1 MSVAAPPQS
10 LSAFVRANA
19 PWLGAGALMT
29 FSSSF
34 GQTFFIALFA
44 GEIRAE
50 FGLSHGDWGGI
61 YTLGTLMSAALMMW
75 AGGLTDRFRARTL
88 CTGLMVVFALVCA
101 FAASVWSPA
110 ALAAAVFGLRFC
122 GQGMLYH
129 TAIVS
134 MGRWFARARGRAVA
148 VCTLGFSVGE
158 AVLPVLFVALIG
170 LVGWRGAWWAAAGL
184 ALCLAPLF
192 PRLLRTERT
201 PRSVPEAEQAAGLQG
216 RHWTRGEALRH
227 WLFWAVLTGVLA
239 PPVFGTA
246 FFFHQVHLTE
256 LKGWPLEGFAA
267 LFALY
272 VAVAV
277 PATFAGGWA
286 ADRYGAARVLAL
298 WPGLLAVGLG
308 VAGAFQPFWAAA
320 LTMALL
326 GAMQGFGSAASG
338 AFWPEIYGTRNLGSI
353 RALATSSMVF
363 ATAVGPGVSGWLID
377 AGVGFET
384 QLLGMAGWSA
394 VMAAGFAWIGA
405 RVERE
410 RAASPG

>member
-1 MSVAAPPQS
+1 MNGPPQGS
-10 LSAFVRANA
+10 LRAFLTANA
-19 PWLGAGALMT
+19 PWLAAGALMT

-50 FGLSHGDWGGI
+50 FGLSHGEWGAI
-61 YTLGTLMSAALMMW
+61 YTLGTLMSAALMVW
-75 AGGLTDRFRARTL
+75 AGGLTDRLRARTL
-88 CTGLMVVFALVCA
+88 CTGLMVMFAGACG

-110 ALAAAVFGLRFC
+110 ALTAAVFGLRFC

-129 TAIVS
+129 VAIVS

-148 VCTLGFSVGE
+148 IATLGFSVGE
-158 AVLPVLFVALIG
+158 AVLPALFVALIG
-170 LVGWRGAWWAAAGL
+170 LLGWRGAWWAAAGL

-192 PRLLRTERT
+192 PRLLRAERT
-201 PRSVPEAEQAAGLQG
+201 PRSWSEDAQAPGLGG

-227 WLFWAVLTGVLA
+227 WLFWAALPGVLA

-277 PATFAGGWA
+277 PASFAGGWA
-286 ADRYGAARVLAL
+286 ADRFGAARALAP
-298 WPGLLAVGLG
+298 WPGLLAAGLG

-320 LTMALL
+320 LAMAAL
-326 GAMQGFGSAASG
+326 GAMQGFGSAVSG

-377 AGVGFET
+377 AGVGFEA
-384 QLLGMAGWSA
+384 QLTGMAAWSA
-394 VMAAGFAWIGA
+394 ATALGFAAIAA
-405 RVERE
+405 RVDRE
-410 RAASPG
+410 RAAA

>member
-1 MSVAAPPQS
+1 MSAPTER
-10 LSAFVRANA
+10 LGAFLTANA
-19 PWLGAGALMT
+19 PWLAAGALMT

-61 YTLGTLMSAALMMW
+61 YTLGTLMSAALMVW
-75 AGGLTDRFRARTL
+75 AGGLTDRVRARTL
-88 CTGLMVVFALVCA
+88 CTGLMVGFAGVCGL
-101 FAASVWSPA
+101 AASVWSPA
-110 ALAAAVFGLRFC
+110 ALVLAVFGLRFC

-148 VCTLGFSVGE
+148 IATLGFSAGE
-158 AVLPVLFVALIG
+158 AVLPALFVALIG
-170 LVGWRGAWWAAAGL
+170 VLGWRGAWWAAAGL

-192 PRLLRTERT
+192 LWLLRAERT
-201 PRSVPEAEQAAGLQG
+201 PRSLEESAQAPGLGG

-227 WLFWAVLTGVLA
+227 WLFWATLPGVLT

-272 VAVAV
+272 VAVSI
-277 PATFAGGWA
+277 PSSFLGGWA
-286 ADRYGAARVLAL
+286 VDRFGATRMLAL

-308 VAGAFQPFWAAA
+308 IAGAFEPFWAAA
-320 LTMALL
+320 LAMAAL
-326 GAMQGFGSAASG
+326 GAMQGFGTAAAG
-338 AFWPEIYGTRNLGSI
+338 AFWPEIYGTRNLGAI
-353 RALATSSMVF
+353 RALASSWMVC
-363 ATAVGPGVSGWLID
+363 ATAVGPGASGWLID

-384 QLLGMAGWSA
+384 QLIGMAAWSA
-394 VMAAGFAWIGA
+394 AVALGFVAIGA

-410 RAASPG
+410 RATAPA